1 MYLGTFDM
9 LLNQWGPVNSWYS
22 DEPVR
27 ATILLNGYFSQI
39 QDAQLGSGVKPLVL
53 DNGVVKVRATSE
65 GVPLVY
71 DYETGYLRTIAA
83 GETLLI

>member
-1 MYLGTFDM
+1 MAGGDKIQIP
-9 LLNQWGPVNSWYS
+9 NASVGQGAKPV
-22 DEPVR
+22 
-27 ATILLNGYFSQI
+27 
-39 QDAQLGSGVKPLVL
+39 VL